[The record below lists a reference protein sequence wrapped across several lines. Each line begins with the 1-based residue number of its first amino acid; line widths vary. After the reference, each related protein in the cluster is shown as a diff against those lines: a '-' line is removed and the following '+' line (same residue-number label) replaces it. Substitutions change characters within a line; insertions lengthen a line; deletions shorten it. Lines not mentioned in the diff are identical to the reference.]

1 MKRFSP
7 QIRPAGVAPQK
18 DNRAMDRI
26 LAALLVIGC
35 AAAACSPTFNWREVR
50 TPQGGLA
57 AMLPCKPEN
66 GERTVPMAG
75 RQVNLQALSCSTGGA
90 TFALLTADIEDPER
104 AGEVLAQWKAAT
116 LANLRSPSAQ
126 ESAFQLR
133 GARNLPQSVQ
143 VVASG
148 QRADGSKVKSQ
159 AAYFARD
166 SRVFQAVIYAGQLK
180 PDMVEPFFSAL
191 KFE

>member
-1 MKRFSP
+1 
-7 QIRPAGVAPQK
+7 
-18 DNRAMDRI
+18 MDRT
-26 LAALLVIGC
+26 LAALYVIGC
-35 AAAACSPTFNWREVR
+35 VAAACSPTFNWREVR
-50 TPQGGLA
+50 TSQGGLA
-57 AMLPCKPEN
+57 AMLPCKPES

-90 TFALLTADIEDPER
+90 TFGLLTADVEDAAR
-104 AGEVLAQWKAAT
+104 AGEVLAQWKSAT
-116 LANLRSPSAQ
+116 LANLHSPSAQ
-126 ESAFQLR
+126 ESAFAPPGSR
-133 GARNLPQSVQ
+133 KLPQSVQ

-148 QRADGSKVKSQ
+148 QRADGSKVESQ